1 MNVKR
6 KLENCKSVINE
17 IADLQQERDNEF
29 TALDIYNESER
40 AARIEPI
47 NQKFHDNVMK
57 KAQEFENISAVLP
70 DIFDADISSSED
82 TSSKL
87 TAPLMYLNT
96 AGADY
101 KADDLDAV
109 IQPLKVA
116 KDFASL
122 KILYDLAF
130 KSNFEECQKSKLWP
144 FCGVMDSAKEAKR
157 KINVLA
163 AKMVNNIK
171 DMAVGDSAT
180 VKGIIQGQSD
190 FIDLIIEDVN
200 RFEIELN
207 QFFG

>member
-47 NQKFHDNVMK
+47 NQKFHDDVMK
-57 KAQEFENISAVLP
+57 QAQEFENISASLP
-70 DIFDADISSSED
+70 DVFDADIATSED
-82 TSSKL
+82 TASKL
-87 TAPLMYLNT
+87 TAALMYLNA

-101 KADDLDAV
+101 KADDLDTV

-116 KDFASL
+116 KDFASM
-122 KILYDLAF
+122 KILYDLAS
-130 KSNFEECQKSKLWP
+130 KSNFEECQKSKLGP
-144 FCGVMDSAKEAKR
+144 FYKVMDSAKEAKR
-157 KINVLA
+157 KINILA
-163 AKMVNNIK
+163 AKMLSNIK
-171 DMAVGDSAT
+171 DMAVGDSTT
-180 VKGIIQGQSD
+180 VKSAIQGQAA
-190 FIDLIIEDVN
+190 FIDLIIEDVTQL
-200 RFEIELN
+200 EIELK